1 MASPLHLKP
10 AKAPNAMIEA
20 AQEKTEGTAGQ
31 GAINT
36 RHERARDFEEAR
48 KALLARPGFSVRAQI
63 YLGFALVFLFTL
75 ITVIG
80 LLMSIYEVDHKVR
93 FLETVNQY
101 LIEIEQ
107 ARRFEKNYFLY
118 GTNLKDGLDNVS
130 SANRILDSNKDQILS
145 ITGQNVYD
153 QMLSNLKEY
162 EVLINRLL
170 ALGDTWDGSEANA
183 KEALTDEVR
192 EQGQNMISL
201 AAKLAL
207 KERQALT
214 KTISRARRMHIYFLL
229 ALLAIMT
236 VNSFILARR
245 VLDRIEQYKTFA
257 QRIASGDYTLITP
270 KRSYRDEFTE
280 LALAVNQM
288 VLDVEAREALLIQS
302 HKLRAVGTLTAGV
315 AHELNN
321 PINNIMITGHMFLE
335 DYESTDDEERIDM
348 MNDVVNEANRAKAI
362 IANLLDFAR
371 ESGSQLAPL
380 DMAEMLKD
388 TIALASNRL
397 KRSKINIDFS
407 STDKLPRVH
416 GDSQQLRQVFL
427 NLILN
432 AIDASQSGGN
442 ITVTVLPADEPHYIA
457 VKVIDYG
464 TGIPKHILS
473 SIFDPFFTTKPQG
486 KGTGLG
492 LSMSQGII
500 TKHGGQIRVFSQEGH
515 GTTFTVTLPVTTFP
529 AKITDETHVSPLY

>member
-1 MASPLHLKP
+1 MITGKTMSQASSAHSDGPESRDS
-10 AKAPNAMIEA
+10 I
-20 AQEKTEGTAGQ
+20 TG
-31 GAINT
+31 

-48 KALLARPGFSVRAQI
+48 TALLARPRFSVRAQI

-75 ITVIG
+75 ITVVG
-80 LLMSIYEVDHKVR
+80 LLNSIYEVDHKVR

-101 LIEIEQ
+101 LIQIEQ
-107 ARRFEKNYFLY
+107 ARRFEKNFFLY
-118 GTNLKDGLDNVS
+118 GTNLKDGLDNVFT
-130 SANRILDSNKDQILS
+130 ANQILDSNKEQILS
-145 ITGQNVYD
+145 ITGKKVYG
-153 QMLSNLKEY
+153 QMLSNLKAY
-162 EVLINRLL
+162 EDLLRQLISLDEEWGE
-170 ALGDTWDGSEANA
+170 ADTDSK
-183 KEALTDEVR
+183 KELTQKVR
-192 EQGQNMISL
+192 EQGQSMISL
-201 AAKLAL
+201 AQELAL
-207 KERQALT
+207 KERLALT
-214 KTISRARRMHIYFLL
+214 RTINRARRMHIYYLL

-236 VNSFILARR
+236 VNSFYLARR
-245 VLDRIEQYKTFA
+245 VLVRIEQYKNFA

-270 KRSYRDEFTE
+270 IRVYRDEFTE

-288 VLDVEAREALLIQS
+288 VLDVEAREAVLIQS
-302 HKLRAVGTLTAGV
+302 HKMRAVGTLTAGV

-335 DYESTDDEERIDM
+335 DYDSIDEEERKDM
-348 MNDVVNEANRAKAI
+348 MQDVVNETNRAKAI

-380 DMAEMLKD
+380 DVGALLKD
-388 TIALASNRL
+388 TITLASNRL
-397 KRSKINIDFS
+397 KRSRINIEFS
-407 STDKLPRVH
+407 QAEKLPRVH

-432 AIDASQSGGN
+432 AIDASKPGGK
-442 ITVTVLPADEPHYIA
+442 ISVTALPADEPHYIA

-464 TGIPKHILS
+464 SGIPKHILG

-529 AKITDETHVSPLY
+529 AKINAETQLSTD